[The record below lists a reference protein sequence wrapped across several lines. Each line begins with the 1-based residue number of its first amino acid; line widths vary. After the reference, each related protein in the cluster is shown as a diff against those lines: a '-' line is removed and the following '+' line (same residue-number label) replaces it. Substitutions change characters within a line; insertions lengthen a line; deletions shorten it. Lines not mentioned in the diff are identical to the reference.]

1 MEVLVMV
8 HQVLVPV
15 LLPPRG
21 VLSMMTILDVQL
33 TGFALNLNSALM
45 VNHVF
50 LVLLIV
56 QKT

>member
-1 MEVLVMV
+1 MVCQPIVLV
-8 HQVLVPV
+8 
-15 LLPPRG
+15 LLIPRG
-21 VLSMMTILDVQL
+21 VLSLMMILNVQLL

-45 VNHVF
+45 VNHVS

>member
-1 MEVLVMV
+1 MV

-15 LLPPRG
+15 LLPPRGCPGG

-45 VNHVF
+45 VNHV
-50 LVLLIV
+50 LLIV

>member
-15 LLPPRG
+15 LLRPRG

-45 VNHVF
+45 VNHV
-50 LVLLIV
+50 LLIV

>member
-1 MEVLVMV
+1 MV

-21 VLSMMTILDVQL
+21 VLSMMTILAVQL

-45 VNHVF
+45 VNHVS